1 MDVFVGIMLVV
12 LFVLTSLSYLSIAYL
27 FHWLKS
33 KLYAT
38 GAMMFVTPDALENAE
53 QVTVSSDDDDD
64 GEDEDGDRRRAY
76 L

>member
-1 MDVFVGIMLVV
+1 MDIFIGIMLVA
-12 LFVLTSLSYLSIAYL
+12 LFLLTSLSYLSIAYL

-38 GAMMFVTPDALENAE
+38 GAMMFLAPDALENAK
-53 QVTVSSDDDDD
+53 QVEVPYED
-64 GEDEDGDRRRAY
+64 GEDEDRGKAY